1 MSNRAIHAFG
11 TQLLMGDGEDPEVFS
26 AVAELKGVPIPQM
39 ESPRIDVSTHDNS
52 AFVREYVNNMS
63 DMPAVTFEINYLPN
77 DPTHDHRTGL
87 LAMQISG
94 EQRNFKVRY
103 NDAVGTGVNRV
114 VLTFPA
120 TVASF
125 RPTAPVDNVY
135 TASVQLQPT
144 AAPVYGSS

>member
-11 TQLLMGDGEDPEVFS
+11 TQLLMGDGAIPEVFS
-26 AVAELKGVPIPQM
+26 VVAELKGVPVPQM
-39 ESPRIDVSTHDNS
+39 ESPRIDVSTHDNA

-87 LAMQISG
+87 LSKQISG
-94 EQRNFKVRY
+94 AQTNFKVRY
-103 NDAVGTGVNRV
+103 NDAVGTGVNRI
-114 VLTFPA
+114 VLSFPA
-120 TVASF
+120 TIASF

-135 TASVQLQPT
+135 SASVQLQPT